1 MSTHVTLYQLPV
13 HLAEVQTRLYHS
25 VQGECRCISPTHT
38 LAQYVHVKMHTIQ
51 HAKLLKSRP
60 AGIASCTYSCIFGPA
75 GSDFE
80 M

>member
-1 MSTHVTLYQLPV
+1 MSTHVTLYQQPV
-13 HLAEVQTRLYHS
+13 HWAEMQSRLYHS
-25 VQGECRCISPTHT
+25 VQGGMQVHFTHSHT
-38 LAQYVHVKMHTIQ
+38 GTICACTIQ